1 MEFSFSQLL
10 VLLFFLIPLFERF
23 FGKKKAGQKN
33 APEPVEVEPD
43 YEDEPATEMTWEET
57 LEQLE
62 SVLKGE
68 KKPVPAPVPVP
79 TRVQEMA
86 TPTSTRLEQTYSHEA
101 PMRREF
107 VKNEF
112 KSTEAHFRS
121 ESLLD
126 TPLVSAAEDLDV
138 RTSHVKV
145 SRQSLRE
152 AIVINELL
160 APPVSRRPR
169 ALNRVS

>member
-23 FGKKKAGQKN
+23 FGKKKAGQQN
-33 APEPVEVEPD
+33 APQPVEMEPD
-43 YEDEPATEMTWEET
+43 DDDDPATEMTWEET

-62 SVLKGE
+62 SVIKGE
-68 KKPVPAPVPVP
+68 KSPTPAPVPVP
-79 TRVQEMA
+79 SRVQEMA
-86 TPTSTRLEQTYSHEA
+86 TPRSA
-101 PMRREF
+101 RREF

-112 KSTEAHFRS
+112 KSTEAHYRS

-138 RTSHVKV
+138 RIPHVKV

-169 ALNRVS
+169 SLNRVS

>member
-10 VLLFFLIPLFERF
+10 VLLFFLLPLIERF

-33 APEPVEVEPD
+33 APEPVEIEPD
-43 YEDEPATEMTWEET
+43 YADEPATEMTWEET

-68 KKPVPAPVPVP
+68 KPKAKPESIPVPV
-79 TRVQEMA
+79 
-86 TPTSTRLEQTYSHEA
+86 RLEQTYTSEA
-101 PMRREF
+101 PVRREF

-126 TPLVSAAEDLDV
+126 TPLVSAAEDLEV
-138 RTSHVKV
+138 HTQHVKV
-145 SRQSLRE
+145 TRQSLRE

>member
-10 VLLFFLIPLFERF
+10 VLLFFLLPLIERF

-33 APEPVEVEPD
+33 APEPVEVEAD
-43 YEDEPATEMTWEET
+43 YDDEPATEMTWEET

-62 SVLKGE
+62 SVLIGE
-68 KKPVPAPVPVP
+68 KPKAKPESIPVPV
-79 TRVQEMA
+79 T
-86 TPTSTRLEQTYSHEA
+86 LEQTYRSEA
-101 PMRREF
+101 PVRREF

-112 KSTEAHFRS
+112 KSTEQHFRS

-126 TPLVSAAEDLDV
+126 TPLVSAPEDLET
-138 RTSHVKV
+138 RTAHVKV
-145 SRQSLRE
+145 TRQSLRE
-152 AIVINELL
+152 AIVVNEIL

>member
-10 VLLFFLIPLFERF
+10 VLLFFLLPLIERF

-33 APEPVEVEPD
+33 APEPVEIEPD

-68 KKPVPAPVPVP
+68 KPKPKPESIPVPV
-79 TRVQEMA
+79 
-86 TPTSTRLEQTYSHEA
+86 RLEQTYTSEA
-101 PMRREF
+101 TVRREF

-126 TPLVSAAEDLDV
+126 TPLVSAAEDLEV
-138 RTSHVKV
+138 HTQHVKV

>member
-10 VLLFFLIPLFERF
+10 VLLFFLLPLIERF

-33 APEPVEVEPD
+33 APEPVEVETD
-43 YEDEPATEMTWEET
+43 YDDEPATEMTWEET

-68 KKPVPAPVPVP
+68 KKPAPVPVP

-86 TPTSTRLEQTYSHEA
+86 TPTSARLEQTYTSEA
-101 PMRREF
+101 SVRREF

-112 KSTEAHFRS
+112 KSTEAHYRS

-126 TPLVSAAEDLDV
+126 TPLVSSAEDLEV
-138 RTSHVKV
+138 HTQHVKV

-169 ALNRVS
+169 TLNRVS

>member
-10 VLLFFLIPLFERF
+10 VLLFFLLPLIERF

-33 APEPVEVEPD
+33 APEPVEIEPD
-43 YEDEPATEMTWEET
+43 YADEPATEMTWEET

-68 KKPVPAPVPVP
+68 KPKAKPESIPVPV
-79 TRVQEMA
+79 
-86 TPTSTRLEQTYSHEA
+86 RLEQTYTSEA
-101 PMRREF
+101 PVRREF

-126 TPLVSAAEDLDV
+126 TPLVSAAEDLEV
-138 RTSHVKV
+138 RTQHVKV

>member
-10 VLLFFLIPLFERF
+10 VLLFFLLPLIERF

-33 APEPVEVEPD
+33 APEPVEIEPD

-68 KKPVPAPVPVP
+68 KPKPKPESIPVPV
-79 TRVQEMA
+79 
-86 TPTSTRLEQTYSHEA
+86 RLEQTYTSEA
-101 PMRREF
+101 TVRREF

-126 TPLVSAAEDLDV
+126 TPLVSAAEDLEV
-138 RTSHVKV
+138 HAQHVKV

>member
-10 VLLFFLIPLFERF
+10 VLLFFLIPLIERF

-33 APEPVEVEPD
+33 APEPVEVETD
-43 YEDEPATEMTWEET
+43 YDDEPATEMTWEET

-62 SVLKGE
+62 SVIKGE

-86 TPTSTRLEQTYSHEA
+86 TPRSL
-101 PMRREF
+101 RREF

-126 TPLVSAAEDLDV
+126 TPLVSAAEDLHV
-138 RTSHVKV
+138 HTPHVKV
-145 SRQSLRE
+145 TRQTLRE